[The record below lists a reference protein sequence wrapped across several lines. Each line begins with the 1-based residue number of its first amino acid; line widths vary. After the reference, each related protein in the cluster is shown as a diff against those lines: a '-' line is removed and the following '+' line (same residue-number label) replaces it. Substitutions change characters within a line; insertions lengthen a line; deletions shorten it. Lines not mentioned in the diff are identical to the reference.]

1 VQHGCHIAPPAAIVI
16 AAGCICFTAPRVGL
30 SLEGDPIVKVSLLYH
45 EDAGEGVLAEQ
56 LRHWLERAG
65 HQLAHMVEDDAVL
78 ERVAEDCDLVVA
90 AGGDGTVWRGV
101 RAVSGTRTPLAI
113 LPLGTA
119 NNIARSLGIG
129 GSVPELIRG
138 WSSATLRPLDMGM
151 ARGAWG
157 ESGFVE
163 AVGGGLIP
171 HGIAAMERQPEPEE
185 EDAAARLARAVRTY
199 RDVLRD
205 LTARPWRLS
214 IDGQRTDGEFLMVEV
229 LNIRSVGPNLVLSPG
244 ADPSDSVF
252 DVVTAGEEH
261 RDEIEQYLRDRST
274 GGSGRLALPRRRARR
289 VEVDGWEE
297 MHLDDQVCS
306 GPAFSSVSVEI
317 VPAALQLLR

>member
-1 VQHGCHIAPPAAIVI
+1 M
-16 AAGCICFTAPRVGL
+16 
-30 SLEGDPIVKVSLLYH
+30 KVSLLYH
-45 EDAGEGVLAEQ
+45 QDAGEGVLAEH

-65 HQLAHMVEDDAVL
+65 HQLAHLVDDDADL
-78 ERVAEDCDLVVA
+78 ARIAEDCDLVVA

-119 NNIARSLGIG
+119 NNIARSLGIE
-129 GSVPELIRG
+129 GSVPELISG
-138 WSSATLRPLDMGM
+138 WSRAALRPLDVGV

-171 HGIAAMERQPEPEE
+171 HGIAAMERRPAPKEA
-185 EDAAARLARAVRTY
+185 EDAEARLARAVRTY
-199 RDVLRD
+199 REVLLD
-205 LTARPWRLS
+205 LTARPWRLR
-214 IDGQRTDGEFLMVEV
+214 IDGQRVDGEFLMVEV
-229 LNIRSVGPNLVLSPG
+229 LNISSVGPNLVLSPD
-244 ADPSDSVF
+244 AHASDGVF

-261 RDEIEQYLRDRST
+261 RDQIAEYLRNRSK
-274 GGSGRLALPRRRARR
+274 GWGGRLALPRRRARR

-306 GPAFSSVSVEI
+306 GPAFSSVSIEI
-317 VPAALQLLR
+317 VPAALQFLS